1 MSNLKPI
8 ERPYLLC
15 VHIPICY
22 DQSGNRYLD
31 YLWYKDLIEHLKY
44 LKNFTLIAPSKKI
57 ENPQDISGFI
67 AIDHDPLFAQVKFV
81 NLPAQNSFFQ
91 SFITLPK
98 TLIILWRAIK
108 KSDIVHTGVAGWPIP
123 LGWLIT
129 PMMMRQHKFYVIIV
143 ESAFWRLLPGQK
155 YSLISK
161 IRYQITEMINRWCV
175 NQTNLAIFT
184 QEEYK
189 QTLLLRKY
197 DQRGYVINASWIDQ
211 DKIISDA
218 KASETWDRKMTLSSK
233 TQLKAIFVGRLDPA
247 KGVLVLLEAL
257 KILDNEGIALQL
269 DILGEGDLLAECKK
283 ASQEINKS
291 LVISV
296 LKTVAYGNE
305 LFSLLQ
311 NYHVLVI
318 PSISD
323 EQPRIVYD
331 GYSQAISCLAS
342 NTNGLHDCIKDGETG
357 ILIEPGNPIV
367 LAEKL
372 KWCLNNLN
380 ELKRMGHESLKI
392 ARTKTHTNMHQQR
405 WEIFDQVLPK

>member
-8 ERPYLLC
+8 ERSYLLC
-15 VHIPICY
+15 LLIPIYY

-31 YLWYKDLIEHLKY
+31 YLWYKDLIEHLNY
-44 LKNFTLIAPSKKI
+44 LKNFTLLGPVQKI
-57 ENPQDISGFI
+57 ENSQVIPGLI
-67 AIDHDPLFAQVKFV
+67 AVDQDPLFAKVKFV
-81 NLPAQNSFFQ
+81 ELPPQNSLFK
-91 SFITLPK
+91 SLITLPK
-98 TLIILWRAIK
+98 TLTILWKAIK
-108 KSDIVHTGVAGWPIP
+108 QSDIVHTGVAGWPIP
-123 LGWLIT
+123 LAWLIT
-129 PMMMRQHKFYVIIV
+129 PMIIWQRKFYIVIV
-143 ESAFWRLLPGQK
+143 ESAFWRLLPGQQ
-155 YSLISK
+155 YSVISK
-161 IRYQITEMINRWCV
+161 VKSQITESINRWCL
-175 NQTNLAIFT
+175 NQTDLAIFT

-189 QTLLLRKY
+189 QSLLKKH
-197 DQRGYVINASWIDQ
+197 QEKGYIINASWIDQ
-211 DKIISDA
+211 DNIISDTE
-218 KASETWDRKMTLSSK
+218 SLEIWDRKMTLSTPK
-233 TQLKAIFVGRLDPA
+233 LKAIFVGRLGSA

-257 KILDNEGIALQL
+257 RILDNEGIALQL

-291 LVISV
+291 VVISV
-296 LKTVAYGNE
+296 LGTVAYGKE

-311 NYHVLVI
+311 NYHVLVV

-331 GYSQAISCLAS
+331 GYSQAIPSLAS
-342 NTNGLHDCIKDGETG
+342 NTNGLRDCIKDGETG

-380 ELKRMGHESLKI
+380 ELKRMGQESVKV

-405 WEIFDQVLPK
+405 WQILDQVLPK